1 MTSKQIILRAEYH
14 AICDMLKIETDQDKI
29 INLNARKLEI
39 EKELGY

>member
-1 MTSKQIILRAEYH
+1 MTSKQIILRAEYNG
-14 AICDMLKIETDQDKI
+14 ICDLLKIETDQDKI